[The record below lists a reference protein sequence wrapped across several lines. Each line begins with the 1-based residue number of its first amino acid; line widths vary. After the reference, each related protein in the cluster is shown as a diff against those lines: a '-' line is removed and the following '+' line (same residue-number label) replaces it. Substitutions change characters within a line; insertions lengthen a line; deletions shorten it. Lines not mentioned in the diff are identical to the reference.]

1 MLTMQ
6 ATIYSVSILLQKQ
19 LALEVQEIILEI
31 FSSCF
36 SEDGFRDGIETA
48 HPRLDLFKSSRKYF
62 VHFIWL
68 KKSSPG

>member
-36 SEDGFRDGIETA
+36 SEDGSVMELKLHILA
-48 HPRLDLFKSSRKYF
+48 WICLSRRENISCTLY
-62 VHFIWL
+62 
-68 KKSSPG
+68 G